1 MQSEQHVII
10 RLMAGGEGGGGGGGK
25 IAVSGSSRKEH
36 LDMRCE
42 ICYVCS

>member
-10 RLMAGGEGGGGGGGK
+10 RLMAGGEGGGK
-25 IAVSGSSRKEH
+25 IALSGSSRKEH